1 MVEKGEKRLVYGAK
15 DESGVGATKSER
27 VAQHSAHGGVDGLSH
42 EIEVCGCFIGIFQIK
57 IGRHEAILHHQDG
70 IDHFASACHPT
81 FVSGHAFGA
90 ADVGTILSAKI
101 GVREQGLRSGHLV
114 VWRWREH

>member
-1 MVEKGEKRLVYGAK
+1 MRLVDGAK

-27 VAQHSAHGGVDGLSH
+27 IAQHSAHGGVDGLAH
-42 EIEVCGCFIGIFQIK
+42 EIEVRGCFIGIFQVK

-81 FVSGHAFGA
+81 FVSGHAFGT
-90 ADVGTILSAKI
+90 ADVGAVFSAK
-101 GVREQGLRSGHLV
+101 
-114 VWRWREH
+114 